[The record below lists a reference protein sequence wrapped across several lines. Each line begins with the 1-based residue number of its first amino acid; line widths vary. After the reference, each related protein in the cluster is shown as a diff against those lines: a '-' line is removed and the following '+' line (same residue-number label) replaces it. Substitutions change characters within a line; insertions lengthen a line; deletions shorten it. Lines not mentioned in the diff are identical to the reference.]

1 MPTKTNPMF
10 LGLVYGTLL
19 VQLFIT
25 FGIVYKFHD
34 NQKLAEIYKKYRLL
48 FFLATLGLILALVF
62 IPLHPSLKLLLFTLF
77 AVAFGFM
84 LLSLTAPFPTQS
96 IHLALISVFLVFI
109 GTSILGLILTRLG
122 YKLMAW
128 LPFLLA
134 ALIAVII
141 TELVFLFIPPSSRV
155 FHGLLI
161 VIVILFSVIN
171 VVDTNM
177 ILQKE
182 YYGDYIQGAI
192 DFYLNFINLFTA
204 IFGLQNE

>member
-1 MPTKTNPMF
+1 MANTMF
-10 LGLVYGTLL
+10 LGLVYATLL
-19 VQLFIT
+19 LQLVIT

-34 NQKLAEIYKKYRLL
+34 NEKLAQIYKRHRLI
-48 FFLATLGLILALVF
+48 FFLITLGIILALVF
-62 IPLHPSLKLLLFTLF
+62 IPLHPALKLLLFTLF

-84 LLSLTAPFPTQS
+84 LLSLTAPFPTKA
-96 IHLALISVFLVFI
+96 IHLALFSVFLVFI
-109 GTSILGLILTRLG
+109 GTSLLGLILTRMG
-122 YKLMAW
+122 YKLIAW
-128 LPFLLA
+128 IPFLLA

-141 TELVFLFIPPSSRV
+141 TEVVFLFIPPSSKV

-161 VIVILFSVIN
+161 VIVILFSIFN

-177 ILQKE
+177 ILQKD

-192 DFYLNFINLFTA
+192 DFYLNFINLFSA

>member
-1 MPTKTNPMF
+1 MF
-10 LGLVYGTLL
+10 LGLVYATLL
-19 VQLFIT
+19 LQLVIT

-34 NQKLAEIYKKYRLL
+34 NEKLAQIYVRNRII
-48 FFLATLGLILALVF
+48 FTIITLGLILALAF

-84 LLSLTAPFPTQS
+84 LLSITAPFPTKS
-96 IHLALISVFLVFI
+96 IHLALLSVFLVFI
-109 GTSILGLILTRLG
+109 GTSILGLILTKMG

-141 TELVFLFIPPSSRV
+141 TEVVFLFIPPSSKL
-155 FHGLLI
+155 FHGLLV
-161 VIVILFSVIN
+161 VIVVLFSIFN

-177 ILQKE
+177 VLQKE
-182 YYGDYIQGAI
+182 YYGDYIQAAI
-192 DFYLNFINLFTA
+192 DFYLNIINLFTA